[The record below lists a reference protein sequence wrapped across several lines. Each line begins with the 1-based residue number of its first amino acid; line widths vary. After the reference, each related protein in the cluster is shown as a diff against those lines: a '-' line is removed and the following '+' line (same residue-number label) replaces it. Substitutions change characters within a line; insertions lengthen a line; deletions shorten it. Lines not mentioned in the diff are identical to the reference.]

1 MHPVPQPADF
11 DAATPGA
18 WEISF
23 LAGVLVITAFGAIGL
38 TASLLFGAYGLVA
51 FVIAH
56 AVVSRMVSANLVW
69 QSGVSGRTAG
79 VFWLYAAVLAWP
91 LSNIA
96 VMVSPSEL
104 SALIHLG
111 GADGTTDARSL
122 PSVWHLLDGNPAYR
136 TEPTWNHQS
145 RTHALSRTLAY
156 IIVPIALATTIFRTE
171 ASDTPYWNTVTED
184 SFRSRCLTGA
194 GTLLLVEIM
203 CTMVVFADLQTV
215 KGQIGAGIIPFG
227 LLTTGAIVSERM
239 QVSL

>member
-18 WEISF
+18 REISF

-79 VFWLYAAVLAWP
+79 VFWLFAAVLAWP

-122 PSVWHLLDGNPAYR
+122 PSVWHLLGREPRLPDR
-136 TEPTWNHQS
+136 TDLEPSKSYPRAFANTGLHNCSHS
-145 RTHALSRTLAY
+145 SSDHDLSHGS
-156 IIVPIALATTIFRTE
+156 V
-171 ASDTPYWNTVTED
+171 
-184 SFRSRCLTGA
+184 
-194 GTLLLVEIM
+194 
-203 CTMVVFADLQTV
+203 
-215 KGQIGAGIIPFG
+215 
-227 LLTTGAIVSERM
+227 
-239 QVSL
+239 